1 MLTLIKVGQAD
12 LLSPTDNLPK
22 RKSATEPGTGGGRV
36 KTPGEAR
43 GESPTETI
51 VPDGRLVIQTYANL
65 TQLTHENPG
74 S

>member
-1 MLTLIKVGQAD
+1 MIQCNRVLVNKGNNPQKAMESV
-12 LLSPTDNLPK
+12 
-22 RKSATEPGTGGGRV
+22 TEPGTGGGRI

-51 VPDGRLVIQTYANL
+51 VPEGRLVIQTYANL
-65 TQLTHENPG
+65 TQLTHENTR

>member
-1 MLTLIKVGQAD
+1 MESV
-12 LLSPTDNLPK
+12 
-22 RKSATEPGTGGGRV
+22 TEPGTGGGRV

-51 VPDGRLVIQTYANL
+51 VPEGRLVIQTYANFTAL
-65 TQLTHENPG
+65 IHENPG

>member
-1 MLTLIKVGQAD
+1 MTQFSHVIVDKCHNPLKAMESV
-12 LLSPTDNLPK
+12 
-22 RKSATEPGTGGGRV
+22 TEPGTGGGRI

-51 VPDGRLVIQTYANL
+51 VPEGRLVIQTYANL

>member
-1 MLTLIKVGQAD
+1 MIQCNRVLVNKCNNPLKAMESV
-12 LLSPTDNLPK
+12 
-22 RKSATEPGTGGGRV
+22 TEPGTGGGRV

-51 VPDGRLVIQTYANL
+51 VPEGRLVIQTYANL